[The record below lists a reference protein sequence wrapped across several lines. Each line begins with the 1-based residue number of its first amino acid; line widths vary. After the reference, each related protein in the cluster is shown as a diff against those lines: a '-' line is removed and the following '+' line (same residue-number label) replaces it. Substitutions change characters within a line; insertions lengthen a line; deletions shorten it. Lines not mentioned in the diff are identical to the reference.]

1 MCITF
6 SQDQLNDAIESK
18 KDVTKTGMTGFY
30 SNLLTK
36 NIATGADAEVHATS
50 AYTAGGKRIDNAL
63 AIDRDKGRSTRDTSD
78 RSDKS
83 DDTVKRSEKRDRH
96 GNDDSEVGVKREKHD
111 HNSDSFPTKETGSNN
126 SAGKNLDEST
136 RTEIKKEVKI
146 TSARERYL
154 ARKLQQE
161 SGTAGADT
169 V

>member
-126 SAGKNLDEST
+126 SAGKNLDESA